1 MADVMTMEA
10 IHATADRLNI
20 DLSALDFDSI
30 HLPPSEDFGIASD
43 DDDLKGEESLEFE
56 EGFGNIIVVDNL
68 PVVAKEKFE
77 KLEGVVRKI
86 YSQIGIIKEDGLW
99 MPVDPDTQ
107 KTLGYCFIE
116 YNTPQE
122 AELAKEKTNG
132 YKLDRSH
139 IFAVNM
145 FDDIEKFMKV
155 PEEWAPPEAKPY
167 TPGENLQKWLTDEKA
182 RDQFVIH
189 AGSDT
194 EVLWNDA
201 RQSKP
206 ELVYKKTYWTESFV
220 QWSPLGTYLA
230 TVHRQGAAVWG
241 GATAFNRLM
250 RYPHPQV
257 KLIDFSP
264 GERFLVTYSSHEPSN
279 PRDTHR
285 VVINIFDVRTGKVM
299 RDFKGSADEFAVG
312 GTGGVSGVS
321 WPVFRW
327 GGGKEDKYFARIG
340 KNVVS
345 VYETETFTLID
356 KKSMKVENVVDFS
369 WSPTDPILALF
380 VPELGGGNQPAR
392 VSLVQI
398 PSKEELRQKNLFSV
412 SDCKMYWQSNGD
424 YLAVKVDRYTKTK
437 KSTYTGFEL
446 FRIKE
451 RDIPIEVLELEN
463 KNDKIIAFAWEPKGH
478 RFAVIHGEHPKPDV
492 SFYSMRS
499 ATNTGRVSKLATI
512 KGKQANALFWSPT
525 GRFIILAGLK
535 TLNGQLEFYNVDELE
550 TMAQAEHFMATD
562 VEWDPTGRYVVT
574 AVTSV
579 HEMENGFNV
588 WSFNGKLLYRILKDH
603 FFQFL
608 WRPRPQSFLTAEK
621 EEEIAKNLKKYSKK
635 YEAEDQDVSML
646 LSEQDRE
653 KRKMVKE
660 EWARWVNEW
669 KRLHEEDK
677 LERQKLRDGE
687 VSDEEEEYEAKEVEI
702 EELLNVSEE
711 VITVD

>member
-1 MADVMTMEA
+1 MADVMSMED
-10 IHATADRLNI
+10 IHATAARLNV
-20 DLSALDFDSI
+20 DLSSLDLGSI
-30 HLPPSEDFGIASD
+30 RLPPAEDFGIVSD
-43 DDDLKGEESLEFE
+43 DEDLKEEESLEFE
-56 EGFGNIIVVDNL
+56 EGFANIIVVDNL
-68 PVVAKEKFE
+68 PVVPKEKFE
-77 KLEGVVRKI
+77 KLEGVIRKI
-86 YSQIGIIKEDGLW
+86 YSQIGVIKEDGLW
-99 MPVDPDTQ
+99 MPVDTETQ

-155 PEEWAPPEAKPY
+155 PEEWAPPETKPY

-182 RDQFVIH
+182 RDQFVIR
-189 AGSDT
+189 AGTDT

-206 ELVYKKTYWTESFV
+206 ELVYKRSYWTESFV

-241 GATAFNRLM
+241 GATTFNRLM
-250 RYPHPQV
+250 RYAHPQV

-299 RDFKGSADEFAVG
+299 RDFKGSADEFATG
-312 GTGGVSGVS
+312 GTGGVRIFVLSNGLKL
-321 WPVFRW
+321 FYFQM
-327 GGGKEDKYFARIG
+327 GGGKDDKYFARIG
-340 KNVVS
+340 KNVIS

-356 KKSMKVENVVDFS
+356 KKSIKVENVVDFS

-463 KNDKIIAFAWEPKGH
+463 KNDRLLHLLGAKSGT
-478 RFAVIHGEHPKPDV
+478 
-492 SFYSMRS
+492 S
-499 ATNTGRVSKLATI
+499 TGRVSKLTTL
-512 KGKQANALFWSPT
+512 KGKQANALYWSPS

-535 TLNGQLEFYNVDELE
+535 GFNGQLEFYNVDELE

-588 WSFNGKLLYRILKDH
+588 WSFNGKLLYRIPRDH

-608 WRPRPQSFLTAEK
+608 WRPRPPSFLSPEK

-635 YEAEDQDVSML
+635 YEAEDQDVSLL

-653 KRKMVKE
+653 KRRMLKE
-660 EWARWVNEW
+660 EWDRWVSEW
-669 KRLHEEDK
+669 KRLHEEEK

-687 VSDEEEEYEAKEVEI
+687 ASDDEEEYEAKEVEI
-702 EELLNVSEE
+702 EELLDVSEE
-711 VITVD
+711 VISFD